1 MQDQELDT
9 ERRIVTTFEEVRD
22 VVIEVASQAERSIT
36 IQTPDLEPGIY
47 DNEEFLEVLKRLMLA
62 KPYARLRVLVT
73 DPSRAVRSGNRFIAL
88 MRRLNTYLDVR
99 NLHTDYRGKFNDAFI
114 IADESAVLYRTD
126 GRRYDGILGSGEPAI
141 ARLHLEAFEK
151 PWEESVFNVEEH
163 RGQI

>member
-1 MQDQELDT
+1 MLEQDIEP
-9 ERRIVTTFEEVRD
+9 ERRIVATFEEVRD
-22 VVIEVASQAERSIT
+22 AVLEVASCAERSIT

-47 DNEEFLEVLKRLMLA
+47 DCEEFLEIVKQLMLA
-62 KPYARLRVLVT
+62 KCYARIRVLVT
-73 DPSRAVRSGNRFIAL
+73 NPSKAVRSGNHFIAL
-88 MRRLNTYLDVR
+88 MRRLNAYLDVR

-151 PWEESVFNVEEH
+151 PWEESAFNVEEH